1 MTVQG
6 NATEKVAGNGD
17 GDYRRARLIAIVTGF
32 LGAVLAIATPLLPVR
47 QDTAELNWP
56 QNGTLTSVDA
66 PLIGYVPTDLTITV
80 PCAAAKGLEGHNT
93 VLLST
98 VPKQAP
104 NAVDRGMLIQRI
116 GGDLVVIVRN
126 VPVVSA
132 PLSEVTGPNCQQL
145 QVIAHSDKVTGQ
157 FVGLTQGPKDAK
169 PGQPRAGERG
179 GYDFRPQIVGVFTD
193 LSGPAPAGLQRL
205 VHDAQNTEVLPGGLV
220 LPPPFSFAALAKSP
234 RFAVQR
240 ALLTQPEA
248 VPQPYAEQVA
258 DLLALHAGTYRHPNG
273 ESVRAGAGEG
283 SDLQLW
289 IHGSSAGESARL
301 AGARGLR
308 FGSNYHVAPASVLEA
323 VAAYR
328 EAFRPSQHLAHPYVI
343 VSADVVVAED
353 ADTAREL
360 ARGYAPWVRSIR
372 TGAGAIAYPTPDE
385 AAHLPWSEADDA
397 LVADRVDTRFVG
409 TAGEVADRLA
419 ALRDATDA
427 DELLVTTITHD
438 HDDRVR
444 SFQLLAKEWSQR

>member
-1 MTVQG
+1 MTVPLSVLDLVPISSG
-6 NATEKVAGNGD
+6 ATSAEAVRNSVDLARRAEEFGYARYWFAEHHLNPGVAGVSP
-17 GDYRRARLIAIVTGF
+17 AVTIALAAAATSSIR
-32 LGAVLAIATPLLPVR
+32 LGAAAVQMGHRTALSTLEEFGLLDAAFPGRIDLGLGRSGGAPPADRPPVR
-47 QDTAELNWP
+47 ED
-56 QNGTLTSVDA
+56 
-66 PLIGYVPTDLTITV
+66 
-80 PCAAAKGLEGHNT
+80 
-93 VLLST
+93 
-98 VPKQAP
+98 
-104 NAVDRGMLIQRI
+104 
-116 GGDLVVIVRN
+116 
-126 VPVVSA
+126 
-132 PLSEVTGPNCQQL
+132 
-145 QVIAHSDKVTGQ
+145 
-157 FVGLTQGPKDAK
+157 
-169 PGQPRAGERG
+169 
-179 GYDFRPQIVGVFTD
+179 
-193 LSGPAPAGLQRL
+193 
-205 VHDAQNTEVLPGGLV
+205 TEVLPGGLV